1 MIKTILVPLD
11 GSPVAEQ
18 GLVAACRIAR
28 ETGAALLLV
37 RSVVYFAVEEATRE
51 EERRDVREA
60 REYLDTVQR
69 DLERQ
74 GFAVTAEVLP
84 VEPVRAILFAA
95 EAHAVDLISI
105 CTHGRSGFEHAL
117 LGSVA
122 EAVLQR
128 SVAPILLTRADG
140 HAAPPTAAPYGRIL
154 VPLDGTAFAETA
166 LSYLR
171 DQGIGRAASLLLL
184 RVVPPESEPSTYTS
198 LPSIYGVPEAFELV
212 GRQAQAHQ
220 LEGEAYLRALGTARL
235 ADGTWHPRVVIGEA
249 GEAIL
254 AVAGRE
260 RAELIALATHGRH
273 GWDRLLHGSVTRHLL
288 HRSTTP
294 MLILRGAGA
303 EPGADGAPASVV
315 HAAPA
320 AMGAGRHRLSASDH
334 RHPGH
339 ARRTLAHGG
348 CGRLAEASSHRRR
361 VRAGTPTPS
370 LVGSQRDRTPP
381 LAAPVPW
388 LARR

>member
-18 GLVAACRIAR
+18 GLVAACRVAR
-28 ETGAALLLV
+28 ETGAALLLM
-37 RSVVYFAVEEATRE
+37 RSVVYFAMVEATRE
-51 EERRDVREA
+51 EERQDLRKA
-60 REYLDTVQR
+60 REYLDTVKR

-74 GFAVTAEVLP
+74 GFAATAEVLP

-128 SVAPILLTRADG
+128 SAAPILLTRARA
-140 HAAPPTAAPYGRIL
+140 HAAPPTVAPYGRIL

-184 RVVPPESEPSTYTS
+184 RVVPAESEPLTYAS
-198 LPSIYGVPEAFELV
+198 LPSIYGVPEAFELT
-212 GRQAQAHQ
+212 GRQTEAHQ
-220 LEGEAYLRALGTARL
+220 LAEEAYLQALGAARL
-235 ADGTWHPRVVIGEA
+235 AGGTWHPLVVIGEA
-249 GEAIL
+249 GDAIL

-260 RAELIALATHGRH
+260 RTELIVLATHGRH

-303 EPGADGAPASVV
+303 EPANEDASMAVV
-315 HAAPA
+315 RAAPT
-320 AMGAGRHRLSASDH
+320 AMDAGQIDPSA
-334 RHPGH
+334 
-339 ARRTLAHGG
+339 
-348 CGRLAEASSHRRR
+348 
-361 VRAGTPTPS
+361 
-370 LVGSQRDRTPP
+370 
-381 LAAPVPW
+381 
-388 LARR
+388 